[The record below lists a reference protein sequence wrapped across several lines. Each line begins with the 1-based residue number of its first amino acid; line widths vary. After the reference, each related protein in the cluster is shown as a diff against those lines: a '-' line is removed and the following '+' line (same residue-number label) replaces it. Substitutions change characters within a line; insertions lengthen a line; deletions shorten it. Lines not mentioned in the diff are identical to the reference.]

1 MVGCLSGVNLGSPW
15 ALDLAKGASNL
26 LESALGSYTSAFLL
40 DWRLPGSFDAE
51 SAALH
56 VAGEPDVWTDGS
68 FIDDKVS
75 AVTSSGLGFLPV
87 VLAAFGLGV
96 LGGTL
101 MMMFKVMQL
110 WPLAVVI
117 VLFLV
122 LCSLYKG
129 LSCGVLFLLFRPL
142 VVCTW
147 VLII

>member
-1 MVGCLSGVNLGSPW
+1 MLSGVNRGSPW
-15 ALDLAKGASNL
+15 AVDHVEGARNL
-26 LESALGSYTSAFLL
+26 LEDALGSYTSAFLL

-56 VAGEPDVWTDGS
+56 VAGDLMFGLMG
-68 FIDDKVS
+68 VS
-75 AVTSSGLGFLPV
+75 LMIKSLQLLPLGLGFLPV

-129 LSCGVLFLLFRPL
+129 LSYGVLFLLCRPL